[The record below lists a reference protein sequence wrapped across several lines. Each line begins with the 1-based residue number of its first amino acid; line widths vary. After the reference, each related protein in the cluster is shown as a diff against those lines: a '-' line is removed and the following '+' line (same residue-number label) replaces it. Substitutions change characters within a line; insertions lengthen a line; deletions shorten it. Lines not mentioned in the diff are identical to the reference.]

1 MSTKT
6 AQVESLLW
14 LKQLPGFLLFCCSEL
29 FKQGLSYLAHN
40 LAWHS
45 DSVSSTFLSQDR
57 RKLTPLLIVKE
68 ILQKPNGLWTL
79 WCHPEPVDTAVVR
92 MRCTCFHGNNLFT
105 GVDSEAEW
113 GHQGKVWCPLRGAHS
128 STDWEK
134 EQLKGNKWAIVEKAN
149 VRESQRTSR

>member
-45 DSVSSTFLSQDR
+45 DLVSSTFLSQDR
-57 RKLTPLLIVKE
+57 RKLTPLVIVKE
-68 ILQKPNGLWTL
+68 ILQKTKLGYGPFGATLNLWIRQWSEWDALAFMEIIFLLVLILKLNEGTKGK
-79 WCHPEPVDTAVVR
+79 CGVR
-92 MRCTCFHGNNLFT
+92 
-105 GVDSEAEW
+105 
-113 GHQGKVWCPLRGAHS
+113 
-128 STDWEK
+128 
-134 EQLKGNKWAIVEKAN
+134 
-149 VRESQRTSR
+149 